1 MSQPTAPTDTA
12 VAGAGR
18 HPRAFEPVTVV
29 VTVVLSV
36 LGAVI
41 GLALITTVGIAPNTS
56 VIGALIA
63 MLIGRIGFAA
73 LSRMRDPH
81 RQNLVQSAVSGS
93 TFAAANS
100 LVTPIAVPF
109 LLGKPGLVWPM
120 LGGAVLGLAV
130 DSWVLYRVFDSRLL
144 PASEAWPAG
153 IAAAETIKAGDEG
166 GRKAGMLGLSAL
178 VGFVGSLF
186 TLPTSAAGVAFLG
199 NMWALLMFGIGL
211 LVAQYAPGLLHVDLT
226 AEHVPHGIMIGAGL
240 VALCQAVA
248 LMRDR
253 KDRKGRRQAADQGE
267 STAETAPERGPGAAA
282 DAAPSA
288 GDDRFRS
295 ETRTVDARRLRRGLL
310 EGFVLFVA
318 GGLILALAG
327 GVGADMG
334 GAGLVGW
341 VLLAGFA
348 ALVHQLI
355 VGLAAMHSGWFPAFA
370 VTLIFLIAGLV
381 LHIPMVPLALL
392 VGYAATTGPAFADV
406 GFDFKA
412 GWLLRKGALPWRPYE
427 MAGRRAQ
434 YLSQLIG
441 FAVAV
446 VVVAVAWRPF
456 FADEKVPPI
465 AKVYVSTIKAG
476 LTDTHALTLM
486 LLWAV
491 PGALIQL
498 LGGTSRQM
506 GVLLA
511 TGLLVA
517 TPQAGWLVLVA
528 LALRVGYVRFRCR
541 RAVAGASG
549 VSSGGSASA
558 DGGTADGGTAD
569 GGAADGG
576 EPAARAKAAADNE
589 LALVGAGLVAGSS
602 VNDVAQIYKAV

>member
-1 MSQPTAPTDTA
+1 MSQPTTPTDTA
-12 VAGAGR
+12 VSSAHT

-63 MLIGRIGFAA
+63 MLIGRVGFAA

-81 RQNLVQSAVSGS
+81 RQNLVQSSVSGS

-109 LLGKPGLVWPM
+109 LLGRPGLVWPM
-120 LGGAVLGLAV
+120 LGGAVIGLAV

-144 PASEAWPAG
+144 PAAEAWPAG

-166 GRKAGMLGLSAL
+166 GRKAGLLGLSAL

-186 TLPTSAAGVAFLG
+186 KLPTSAAGVAFLG
-199 NMWALLMFGIGL
+199 NIWALLMFGVGL
-211 LVAQYAPGLLHVDLT
+211 LVAQYAPGLLHVDLN
-226 AEHVPHGIMIGAGL
+226 ADYVPHGIMIGAGL
-240 VALCQAVA
+240 VALCQAVL
-248 LMRDR
+248 LMRDK
-253 KDRKGRRQAADQGE
+253 KDHREDQGE
-267 STAETAPERGPGAAA
+267 PTAATAPERGPDAVA

-318 GGLILALAG
+318 GGLVLALLG

-381 LHIPMVPLALL
+381 LRVPMVPLALL

-427 MAGRRAQ
+427 MAGRRQQ
-434 YLSQLIG
+434 YLSQLVG

-446 VVVAVAWRPF
+446 VVVAVAWQPF
-456 FADEKVPPI
+456 FADGKVPPI

-486 LLWAV
+486 VLWAI

-498 LGGTSRQM
+498 IGGTSRQM

-528 LALRVGYVRFRCR
+528 LAVRVGYVRYRSR
-541 RAVAGASG
+541 RAVGRGAGDEPGAR
-549 VSSGGSASA
+549 
-558 DGGTADGGTAD
+558 DGH
-569 GGAADGG
+569 
-576 EPAARAKAAADNE
+576 EPAEQRAKAAADNE

-602 VNDVAQIYKAV
+602 INDVAQIYKAV